1 MNDRVQFLQSNT
13 RISRCETPVNCS
25 LVTITLRFPC
35 QRFAGKKF
43 SIGNISIQAL
53 ATQHT
58 QLDLSHI
65 EPAAMLGCE
74 MEFQSIQ
81 NAASLRRL
89 KGFIQGSRDM
99 SIQIV
104 LHHDTS
110 LGIREVLM
118 NHLIDTVSPIHLRAS
133 IAQGL
138 FCNFSV
144 TCIPA
149 MFATSHLQN

>member
-1 MNDRVQFLQSNT
+1 
-13 RISRCETPVNCS
+13 
-25 LVTITLRFPC
+25 
-35 QRFAGKKF
+35 
-43 SIGNISIQAL
+43 
-53 ATQHT
+53 QHT

-65 EPAAMLGCE
+65 EPAAMFGCE

-118 NHLIDTVSPIHLRAS
+118 NHLIDTVSPIHLRTSFGDFEMTPIQERCKEHKEIGRPLPAIFII
-133 IAQGL
+133 IALWMSFLEGKTL
-138 FCNFSV
+138 
-144 TCIPA
+144 A
-149 MFATSHLQN
+149 RLAD